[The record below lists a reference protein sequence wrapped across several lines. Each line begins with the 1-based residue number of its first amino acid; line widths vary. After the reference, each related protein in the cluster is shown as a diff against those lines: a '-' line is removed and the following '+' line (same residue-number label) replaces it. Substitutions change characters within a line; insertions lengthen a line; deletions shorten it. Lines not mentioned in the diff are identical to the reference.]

1 MKRLLLFYF
10 TFLLFSA
17 FSCNDE
23 EIISSIAVMPC
34 NKPDNSVYVDTQLVG
49 SVTKMLEVWVINVKN
64 NEKAVRCIPC
74 NLPENF
80 KVENQEIKLDASFL
94 EIPPNVRMLGQ
105 PIEIKK
111 IY

>member
-1 MKRLLLFYF
+1 MKRLLLFCF

-23 EIISSIAVMPC
+23 EIISSIAVLPC
-34 NKPDNSVYVDTQLVG
+34 NKPDNRVYIDTELEG
-49 SVTKMLEVWVINVKN
+49 SVTKLLEVWVINVKN
-64 NEKAVRCIPC
+64 NDKQVRCLPC
-74 NLPENF
+74 NLPESF
-80 KVENQEIKLDASFL
+80 KVENREIKFDASFL
-94 EIPPNVRMLGQ
+94 EIPPNVRMIGQ